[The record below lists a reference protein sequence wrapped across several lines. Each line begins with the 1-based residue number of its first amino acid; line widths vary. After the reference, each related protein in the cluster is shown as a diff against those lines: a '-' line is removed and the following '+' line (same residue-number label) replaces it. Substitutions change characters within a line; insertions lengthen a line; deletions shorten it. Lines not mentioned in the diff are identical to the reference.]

1 MEHNKNKCQEQR
13 FIDNWKQTL
22 IWWSARKKEVYMD
35 ELNKKLEEAYIVI
48 AMLQAELAETK
59 K

>member
-48 AMLQAELAETK
+48 AMLQAKLAETK

>member
-1 MEHNKNKCQEQR
+1 
-13 FIDNWKQTL
+13 L

-48 AMLQAELAETK
+48 AMLQARLAETK